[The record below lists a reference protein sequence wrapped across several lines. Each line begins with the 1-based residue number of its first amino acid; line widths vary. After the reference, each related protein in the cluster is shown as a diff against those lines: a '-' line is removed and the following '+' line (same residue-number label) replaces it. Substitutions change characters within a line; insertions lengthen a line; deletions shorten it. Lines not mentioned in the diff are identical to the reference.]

1 MKRFGWLVLV
11 LILLAGAGIWW
22 FFAGSAAIAARLV
35 PADSLVFACIPNGA
49 GVLSGYNGSQWRQ
62 IVDSPNT
69 QPLLNAIQQQVGD
82 KNLGLLRVLL
92 PNLSG
97 QSFIAVTHFDPAN
110 PSAVGVVAAMKPRLG
125 TDSFDTFVQ
134 QLKAAYP
141 DLSGATKTGQDT
153 LLGVNYQWIESSSGS
168 TDRLC
173 VARLH
178 GWIITTLGVA
188 SLQDT
193 IERLQGKS
201 STPSLAD
208 ADDFKKSSDRV
219 GPGSQALLY
228 VNYPRVMDLVTQR
241 FGASNPAMA
250 DTLKKRLA
258 GFGGA
263 AIGTGFEGSEIVDH
277 FSLLESRQTQA
288 DNGFGSTP
296 CAFDTLKFTG
306 PDTRFYYG
314 TNVNWPQVWKNFQ
327 AQMSA
332 GPSAPNSYLTALQ
345 TLAQSENIDLEKNI
359 FDSLGQEYSV
369 QVEWAADSLYPDVGI
384 YFKVDK
390 EADFKPA
397 IAAFI
402 DYTRKQF
409 AASAVIN
416 EMQVDGHHFAT
427 LKFIQAFP
435 VSPTI
440 TEDGPYFGIFL
451 NDTNAARALGRDE
464 SRGLLHNDD
473 FDRQIG
479 SKRDGASQLVFLDAP
494 KILDQ
499 AYRTAQPYL
508 PMAGMI
514 NPTLAALIKDRQLPP
529 DLTWLA
535 PIGTWSAVLKNDD
548 DGVAGYSRSGIGNQ
562 GILLAGGL
570 GAGGFALQSMGL
582 IPQGHFTAAT
592 PGNLPAPGSALV
604 NGLAPPAVAAPTAP
618 PPPLAPP
625 TPAAPPVPPAP
636 SDASTPPSPASG
648 TH

>member
-1 MKRFGWLVLV
+1 MMRFGWLVLV
-11 LILLAGAGIWW
+11 LLLLVGAGAWW
-22 FFAGSAAIAARLV
+22 LVAGRAGANGAKLV
-35 PADSLVFACIPNGA
+35 PADSLAFAYIADGA
-49 GVLSGYNGSQWRQ
+49 GLYSGYNGSQLRQ
-62 IVDSPNT
+62 IIDSPNT
-69 QPLLNAIQQQVGD
+69 QPLLNTIEQQVGD

-97 QSFIAVTHFDPAN
+97 QSFIAITHFDPAN
-110 PSAVGVVAAMKPRLG
+110 PAAVGLVAAMKPKLG
-125 TDSFDTFVQ
+125 FDNFDTFVQ
-134 QLKAAYP
+134 QLNVAYP
-141 DLSGATKTGQDT
+141 EMAGETKTGHDT
-153 LLGVNYQWIESSSGS
+153 LLGVDYRWIENTNGGPG
-168 TDRLC
+168 RIC

-178 GWIITTLGVA
+178 GWIITAWGEA

-208 ADDFKKSSDRV
+208 ADDFKKSRDRV

-228 VNYPRVMDLVTQR
+228 VNYPRVLDLVTKQ

-250 DTLKKRLA
+250 DSLKKRLA

-263 AIGTGFEGSEIVDH
+263 AIGTSFEGGEIVDH
-277 FSLLESRQTQA
+277 FSLLESKQTQA
-288 DNGFGSTP
+288 DSGFGSTP

-314 TNVNWPQVWKNFQ
+314 TNVNWPQVWKNLQ
-327 AQMSA
+327 AQTA
-332 GPSAPNSYLTALQ
+332 GGQSAPNGYVTELQ
-345 TLAQSENIDLEKNI
+345 TLAQSENIDLDKNV
-359 FDSLGQEYSV
+359 FDALGQEYSV

-409 AASAVIN
+409 ATSAVIN

-427 LKFIQAFP
+427 LKP
-435 VSPTI
+435 VQPLPISPTI

-451 NDTNAARALGRDE
+451 NDTNAARALERDE

-473 FDRQIG
+473 FNRQIG
-479 SKRDGASQLVFLDAP
+479 SQRDGASQLVFLDAP
-494 KILDQ
+494 KIIDQ
-499 AYRTAQPYL
+499 AYRTALPYL
-508 PMAGMI
+508 PMASMI
-514 NPTLAALIKDRQLPP
+514 NPTLAALIKNRQLPP

-535 PIGTWSAVLKNDD
+535 PMGTWSAVLKNDD

-562 GILLAGGL
+562 GILLAGGI
-570 GAGGFALQSMGL
+570 GAGGYALQSMGL
-582 IPQGHFTAAT
+582 IPQGHFTVAT
-592 PGNLPAPGSALV
+592 PGNPVAPVSAPL
-604 NGLAPPAVAAPTAP
+604 NGMAPAVSVPAVPSSP
-618 PPPLAPP
+618 MIPP
-625 TPAAPPVPPAP
+625 TPVAPPVPSVPP
-636 SDASTPPSPASG
+636 DASTPPSPAGS